1 MAKKPINYTGR
12 DFQSIRNDLV
22 NYTKRYYPTTFKDF
36 SEASFG
42 ALMLDLVAYVGDQ
55 LSFYSDFQSNETFID
70 SAIRYDNV
78 SRLAES
84 MGYKR
89 EPAAKSTGIATFFIL
104 IPAKANA
111 RGPNEAYLPILQRGT
126 VISSDSNAVFTL
138 IEDVDFS
145 DGNNEITVARV
156 DNTTGNPT
164 FFAVR
169 ATGQIVSGRRY
180 VDTMTVGDYR
190 RFLRLG
196 LSKTNVTDVMSVR
209 DAQGNEYYQ
218 VDYLSQDVVMKEVE
232 NVAADRTAVP
242 YIMRLKPVPRRFVTQ
257 YSTTGE
263 TFLQFGYGSEDNLTG
278 DLIADPADV
287 VLQVTGRDYVSDET
301 FDPTN
306 LIQTDKFGVVPTNTT
321 LTVEY
326 TANTTSTV
334 NVSVGSLTRCPSP
347 RFQFL
352 DEASLDSG
360 LVDTV
365 IGSLEV
371 DNEDPILGDS
381 SIILADEIRER
392 ASSAYASQN
401 RAVTRSDYIS
411 LVYRMPP
418 KFGRV
423 RKCNVVRDANSL
435 KRNLNL
441 YLLSEDV
448 NGNYV
453 EPNLNLKDNVKTW
466 INRYRMVNDTIDV
479 LNGKIINIGI
489 KFRVIADLEV
499 NKYELLQTCTDKLIR
514 RFLNIKFEIGEAI
527 YISEIYKLLNEVPGV
542 VDTTNVELIN
552 RAGGVYSN
560 YVYDVDANL
569 SEDGRYLMIP
579 EDAAAEILLPTTD
592 ISGVIT

>member
-55 LSFYSDFQSNETFID
+55 LSFYSDFQANETFID

-89 EPAAKSTGIATFFIL
+89 EPAAKSTGIVSFFIL

-111 RGPNEAYLPILQRGT
+111 RGPNDAYLPILQRGT
-126 VISSDSNAVFTL
+126 VISSDSNAVYTL

-156 DNTTGNPT
+156 DGTTGNPT
-164 FFAVR
+164 FFAVK
-169 ATGQIVSGRRY
+169 ASGQVVSGKRY

-190 RFLRLG
+190 RFLRVG
-196 LSKTNVTDVMSVR
+196 LSKANVTDIMSVR

-232 NVAADRTAVP
+232 NVTSDRTAVP

-257 YSTTGE
+257 YTTSGE

-287 VLQVTGRDYVSDET
+287 VLKVNGRDYISDET

-306 LIQTDKFGVVPTNTT
+306 LIQTDKFGVVPVNTT

-326 TANTTSTV
+326 TANTTNTV
-334 NVSVGSLTRCPSP
+334 NVAVGSLSRIPSP

-352 DEASLDSG
+352 DQASLDSG
-360 LVDTV
+360 LVETV

-371 DNEDPILGDS
+371 DNEDPILGDT
-381 SIILADEIRER
+381 SIMLADEIRER

-401 RAVTRSDYIS
+401 RAVTRTDYIS

-441 YLLSEDV
+441 YLLSEDID
-448 NGNYV
+448 GNYV
-453 EPNLNLKDNVKTW
+453 TPNANLKDNVKTW

-479 LNGKIINIGI
+479 LNGKVINIGI
-489 KFRVIADLEV
+489 NFRVLADLEV
-499 NKYELLQTCTDKLIR
+499 NKGMNYFKP
-514 RFLNIKFEIGEAI
+514 
-527 YISEIYKLLNEVPGV
+527 V
-542 VDTTNVELIN
+542 LIN
-552 RAGGVYSN
+552 
-560 YVYDVDANL
+560 
-569 SEDGRYLMIP
+569 
-579 EDAAAEILLPTTD
+579 
-592 ISGVIT
+592 

>member
-55 LSFYSDFQSNETFID
+55 LSFYSDFQANETFID

-89 EPAAKSTGIATFFIL
+89 EPAAKSTGVATFYIL

-111 RGPNEAYLPILQRGT
+111 RGPNDAYLPILQRGT

-164 FFAVR
+164 FFAVK
-169 ATGQIVSGRRY
+169 ASGQVVSGRRY

-196 LSKTNVTDVMSVR
+196 LSKNNVTDVMSVR

-218 VDYLSQDVVMKEVE
+218 VDYLSQDVVLKEVE
-232 NVAADRTAVP
+232 NVASDRAAVP
-242 YIMRLKPVPRRFVTQ
+242 YIMRVKPVPRRFVTE

-287 VLQVTGRDYVSDET
+287 VLKVNGRDYVSDET

-306 LIQTDKFGVVPTNTT
+306 LIQTDKFGVVPVDTT

-326 TANTTSTV
+326 TANTTNTV

-352 DEASLDSG
+352 DQASLDSG
-360 LVDTV
+360 LVETV

-371 DNEDPILGDS
+371 DNDDPILGDT
-381 SIILADEIRER
+381 SIMLADEIRER

-401 RAVTRSDYIS
+401 RAVTRNDYIS

-423 RKCNVVRDANSL
+423 RKCNVVRDANSF

-453 EPNLNLKDNVKTW
+453 EPNANLKDNVKTW

-479 LNGKIINIGI
+479 LNGKVINIGI
-489 KFRVIADLEV
+489 NFRVLADLEV
-499 NKYELLQTCTDKLIR
+499 NKYELLQACTDKLIR
-514 RFLNIKFEIGEAI
+514 RFLNVKFEIGEAI

-542 VDTTNVELIN
+542 VDTTNVELVN

-579 EDAAAEILLPTTD
+579 EDAAVEILLPTTD

>member
-1 MAKKPINYTGR
+1 M
-12 DFQSIRNDLV
+12 
-22 NYTKRYYPTTFKDF
+22 
-36 SEASFG
+36 
-42 ALMLDLVAYVGDQ
+42 
-55 LSFYSDFQSNETFID
+55 
-70 SAIRYDNV
+70 
-78 SRLAES
+78 
-84 MGYKR
+84 
-89 EPAAKSTGIATFFIL
+89 
-104 IPAKANA
+104 
-111 RGPNEAYLPILQRGT
+111 
-126 VISSDSNAVFTL
+126 
-138 IEDVDFS
+138 
-145 DGNNEITVARV
+145 
-156 DNTTGNPT
+156 
-164 FFAVR
+164 
-169 ATGQIVSGRRY
+169 
-180 VDTMTVGDYR
+180 
-190 RFLRLG
+190 
-196 LSKTNVTDVMSVR
+196 
-209 DAQGNEYYQ
+209 
-218 VDYLSQDVVMKEVE
+218 
-232 NVAADRTAVP
+232 
-242 YIMRLKPVPRRFVTQ
+242 
-257 YSTTGE
+257 
-263 TFLQFGYGSEDNLTG
+263 
-278 DLIADPADV
+278 
-287 VLQVTGRDYVSDET
+287 
-301 FDPTN
+301 
-306 LIQTDKFGVVPTNTT
+306 
-321 LTVEY
+321 
-326 TANTTSTV
+326 
-334 NVSVGSLTRCPSP
+334 
-347 RFQFL
+347 
-352 DEASLDSG
+352 
-360 LVDTV
+360 
-365 IGSLEV
+365 
-371 DNEDPILGDS
+371 
-381 SIILADEIRER
+381 ADEIRER

-499 NKYELLQTCTDKLIR
+499 NKYELLQACTDKLIR

-560 YVYDVDANL
+560 YVYDVDSNL